1 MATWGFFAVLVALFL
16 WRLKPAKG
24 VQTIT
29 TEQLKTM
36 LTDQDKFF
44 LDVRT
49 KAEFKGRNIPQF
61 KNIPLGSSFE
71 QLPKDKEI
79 VVVCQS
85 GMRSL
90 QACRQLKKQ
99 GFEKVVNVRGGMS
112 AY

>member
-1 MATWGFFAVLVALFL
+1 MATLILIALLFVFFI

-24 VQTIT
+24 VQTIST
-29 TEQLKTM
+29 AQLKTM
-36 LTDQDKFF
+36 LKDRDKFF

-61 KNIPLGSSFE
+61 KNIPLGSGFE

-79 VVVCQS
+79 VVICQS

-90 QACRQLKKQ
+90 QACKHLKKQ